1 MEPFPL
7 KTNQEALGAEGFLG
21 LAVPCSQSVWRSLVS
36 LPLCA
41 SAACASPGHEL
52 LSPTGW
58 CLMALSW
65 QGKHQKL
72 LAAPAGG
79 KCCLVPTLLPGH
91 SRL

>member
-7 KTNQEALGAEGFLG
+7 KTNQAALDAKGFLG
-21 LAVPCSQSVWRSLVS
+21 LAVPCPQLVWRSLVS

-41 SAACASPGHEL
+41 CAACASPGHEL
-52 LSPTGW
+52 LGPTGW

-65 QGKHQKL
+65 QGLCQKL

-79 KCCLVPTLLPGH
+79 KGC
-91 SRL
+91 